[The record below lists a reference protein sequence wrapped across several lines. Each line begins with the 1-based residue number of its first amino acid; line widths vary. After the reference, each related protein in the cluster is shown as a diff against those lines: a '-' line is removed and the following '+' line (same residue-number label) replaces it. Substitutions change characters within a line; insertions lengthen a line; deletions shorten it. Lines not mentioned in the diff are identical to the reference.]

1 MRGGISSPRRQLPWN
16 RTMHERTARRLV
28 LATTLLCAAVLAG
41 TAIGENP
48 CLAGLIADLVVR

>member
-16 RTMHERTARRLV
+16 RTMHERTAHRLV

>member
-1 MRGGISSPRRQLPWN
+1 
-16 RTMHERTARRLV
+16 MHERTARRLV

-41 TAIGENP
+41 AAIGENP